1 MNRRIA
7 AVACAAALTV
17 IAGGTASAAPAPAS
31 AAPAPASAGPALA
44 SVGVTAVTPG
54 QTYVMAPRDAP
65 DQWLG
70 DNDYYG
76 EIACKASRF
85 WFGNWRDNAIWQ
97 VVGNNDGSIS
107 LVNMDAADDRLS
119 LASAGQA
126 VRVGLGHGPEFNW
139 DVVAGPGG
147 TVALQNRRTR
157 QFLSIVAGTV
167 VGAAQAYYW
176 YMTNARL

>member
-17 IAGGTASAAPAPAS
+17 IAGGTASAAPAPA
-31 AAPAPASAGPALA
+31 PASA
-44 SVGVTAVTPG
+44 SVGVMAVTPG

-70 DNDYYG
+70 DNDYFG
-76 EIACKASRF
+76 SVVCQASRL
-85 WFGNWRDNAIWQ
+85 WYGSRHDNAVWR
-97 VVGNNDGSIS
+97 VAGNNDGSIS
-107 LVNMDAADDRLS
+107 LVNMDASQSSFS
-119 LASAGQA
+119 LASAGEAIRIDQ
-126 VRVGLGHGPEFNW
+126 GTGESFHW

-147 TVALQNRRTR
+147 SVALQNRQTR
-157 QFLSIVAGTV
+157 RFLSVVAGTV

-176 YMTNARL
+176 YMTNARP